1 MAVILHCNLHS
12 SDNFKKKKK
21 KKKIAMDPP
30 YCNMNFG
37 FINIKSVFWSFE
49 IQSTTESAA
58 FEFQL

>member
-1 MAVILHCNLHS
+1 MAAILHCNLYS
-12 SDNFKKKKK
+12 SGNLK

-37 FINIKSVFWSFE
+37 FINIMSVFWSFE

>member
-1 MAVILHCNLHS
+1 
-12 SDNFKKKKK
+12 
-21 KKKIAMDPP
+21 MDPP

-37 FINIKSVFWSFE
+37 FINIMSVFWSFE

>member
-1 MAVILHCNLHS
+1 MAAILHCNLYS
-12 SDNFKKKKK
+12 SGNLKKKN

-37 FINIKSVFWSFE
+37 FINIMSVFWSFE

>member
-1 MAVILHCNLHS
+1 MAAILHCNLYS
-12 SDNFKKKKK
+12 SGNLKK

-37 FINIKSVFWSFE
+37 FINIMSVFWSFE

>member
-1 MAVILHCNLHS
+1 MAVILHCNLYS
-12 SDNFKKKKK
+12 SDNFKKNIYIY
-21 KKKIAMDPP
+21 IAMDPP

-37 FINIKSVFWSFE
+37 FINIMSVFWSFE

>member
-1 MAVILHCNLHS
+1 MEVILNCNLNS
-12 SDNFKKKKK
+12 SDNLKKK